1 MKKIVVDIL
10 MFILMLMEYSRVYL
24 PSEIHEIIGICLIIL
39 VIVHL
44 ILNRN
49 YFKAITKGKYSFK
62 RGFMLAVNVLFIITF
77 SATCITGL
85 LSNQNILTFMN
96 IGNLTTVYLHKIFA
110 YISIIVLGMHLGVN
124 LTKLFN
130 KIGNNLIYIGI
141 IILGVYSMI
150 AVDFWNHLIG
160 NYGFSMVT
168 GNIVINT
175 LEYLFIILMFSVIT
189 HLILNFFKNRKNN

>member
-1 MKKIVVDIL
+1 
-10 MFILMLMEYSRVYL
+10 MFILMLLEYSRVYL

-39 VIVHL
+39 VLIHL

-62 RGFMLAVNVLFIITF
+62 RSFMLIINVLFIITF

-85 LSNQNILTFMN
+85 LSSQNILTFMN
-96 IGNLTTVYLHKIFA
+96 IGNLTTIYLHKIFA
-110 YISIIVLGMHLGVN
+110 YASVIVLGMHLGVN

-130 KIGNNLIYIGI
+130 KFENKLIYVII
-141 IILGVYSMI
+141 IILGAYSLI

-160 NYGFSMVT
+160 NYGFSLVT
-168 GNIVINT
+168 GNILTNT
-175 LEYLFIILMFSVIT
+175 LEYLFIILMFSTIT
-189 HLILNFFKNRKNN
+189 YFVFKIANSNIN

>member
-77 SATCITGL
+77 STTCITGL
-85 LSNQNILTFMN
+85 LSSQDILTFMN

-141 IILGVYSMI
+141 IILGVYSLI

-168 GNIVINT
+168 GNIAINT

-189 HLILNFFKNRKNN
+189 HLILNFLKNRKNN

>member
-10 MFILMLMEYSRVYL
+10 LFILMLVEYSRVYL

-39 VIVHL
+39 VLIHL
-44 ILNRN
+44 ILNIN
-49 YFKAITKGKYSFK
+49 YFKAIPKGKYSFK
-62 RGFMLAVNVLFIITF
+62 RSFMLVVNVLFIIAF

-85 LSNQNILTFMN
+85 LSSQDILTFMN

-110 YISIIVLGMHLGVN
+110 YASIIVLGMHLGAN

-130 KIGNNLIYIGI
+130 KFENNLIYIGI
-141 IILGVYSMI
+141 IILGVYSLI
-150 AVDFWNHLIG
+150 AVDFWNHLTG
-160 NYGFSMVT
+160 NYGFSIVT
-168 GNIVINT
+168 GNIAINT

-189 HLILNFFKNRKNN
+189 HLILNFKNRKNN

>member
-1 MKKIVVDIL
+1 
-10 MFILMLMEYSRVYL
+10 MLLEYSRVYL

-39 VIVHL
+39 VLIHL

-62 RGFMLAVNVLFIITF
+62 RSFMLIINVLFIITF

-85 LSNQNILTFMN
+85 LSSQNILTFMN
-96 IGNLTTVYLHKIFA
+96 IGNLTTIYLHKIFA
-110 YISIIVLGMHLGVN
+110 YASVIVLGMHLGVN

-130 KIGNNLIYIGI
+130 KFENKLIYVII
-141 IILGVYSMI
+141 IILGAYSLI

-160 NYGFSMVT
+160 NYGFSLVT
-168 GNIVINT
+168 GNILTNT
-175 LEYLFIILMFSVIT
+175 LEYLFIILMFSTIT
-189 HLILNFFKNRKNN
+189 YFVFKIANSNIN